1 MCRHTVYSY
10 TNCKHVDKW
19 EIDVCFEPE
28 ALGESGTS
36 LAQRDSKTLRQALKC
51 KDNKIYSSLVVSN
64 NMLIANCPK
73 CVINGC
79 PQTTISVSTGVQP
92 RVKRVMKK
100 DTGTDQTD
108 NFMTSMFSKEGAA
121 STEPKEDWESIF
133 YTDAEL
139 DVGED
144 DEDDGSEEDDASK
157 DLSAHDA
164 GSPVKK

>member
-28 ALGESGTS
+28 TPEEPGT
-36 LAQRDSKTLRQALKC
+36 DSKTLRRALRC
-51 KDNKIYSSLVVSN
+51 KENKIYTSLVVSN
-64 NMLIANCPK
+64 NMLIAYCPK
-73 CVINGC
+73 CIINGC
-79 PQTTISVSTGVQP
+79 PETRISISEGVQP
-92 RVKRVMKK
+92 RVKRFMKK
-100 DTGTDQTD
+100 DTGTDQTE
-108 NFMTSMFSKEGAA
+108 NFMTSMFSKEEEDT

-144 DEDDGSEEDDASK
+144 DEDDGSEEGNASK
-157 DLSAHDA
+157 DLSAHGA